1 MQLIIRAHGTMEKTV
16 KIRLVLI
23 PLLLA
28 ACAQQSTPPAPQAA
42 APPPVAQ
49 ASAPQRWEIARVRCD
64 DLLAASEEDRA
75 SAAMFYYGYLS
86 ARAGLR
92 FVEGSQIE
100 GNIHRVIEQC
110 EATPTITVVQAFARA
125 IPPERRGAAG
135 SR

>member
-1 MQLIIRAHGTMEKTV
+1 MHLIIRAHQTLEKTV
-16 KIRLVLI
+16 KTALVLI

-28 ACAQQSTPPAPQAA
+28 SCAQQSTPPAPQAA
-42 APPPVAQ
+42 APPPAAQ
-49 ASAPQRWEIARVRCD
+49 APPQRWEIARVSCS

-100 GNIHRVIEQC
+100 GNIHRVMEQC
-110 EATPTITVVQAFARA
+110 ETTPNITVVQAFARA
-125 IPPERRGAAG
+125 IPTERRRAAG